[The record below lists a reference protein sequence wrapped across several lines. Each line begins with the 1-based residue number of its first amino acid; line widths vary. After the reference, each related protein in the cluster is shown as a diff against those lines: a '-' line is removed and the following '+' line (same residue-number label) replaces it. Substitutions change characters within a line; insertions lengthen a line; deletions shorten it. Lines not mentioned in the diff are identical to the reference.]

1 MYVCVSTS
9 DPDDPHTLGT
19 WQDRGFPASEARA
32 WLTAAPGRFTP
43 WTARQWAA
51 EGFWPHD
58 AAAWSEAFAD
68 PCAARER
75 RSFGYGPFDEPD

>member
-1 MYVCVSTS
+1 MASVER
-9 DPDDPHTLGT
+9 DTLAA
-19 WQDRGFPASEARA
+19 WADKGFAEADALA
-32 WLTAAPGRFTP
+32 WLTVAPGRFTP

>member
-1 MYVCVSTS
+1 MS
-9 DPDDPHTLGT
+9 PDDPDTLAL
-19 WQDRGFPASEARA
+19 WADHGFDPDAARA
-32 WLTAAPGRFTP
+32 WIEAACVRFTP

-68 PCAARER
+68 PRAARER
-75 RSFGYGPFDEPD
+75 RSFGYGPFDDPE